1 MHRQTYI
8 KQVKSNQQDKKHP
21 HEIQTYVSKTR
32 RLFSIMSNDSRFMV
46 RSSIREKRLMDP
58 PAYHSEKCIDEK
70 MIFATLDTSYKQID
84 FVGTE
89 KITLFRLLLTKASS
103 VMASFVFV

>member
-1 MHRQTYI
+1 
-8 KQVKSNQQDKKHP
+8 
-21 HEIQTYVSKTR
+21 
-32 RLFSIMSNDSRFMV
+32 
-46 RSSIREKRLMDP
+46 MDP

>member
-1 MHRQTYI
+1 
-8 KQVKSNQQDKKHP
+8 
-21 HEIQTYVSKTR
+21 
-32 RLFSIMSNDSRFMV
+32 MSNDSRFMV